1 MLLGGGGECV
11 RTSPSFHVAGGVC
24 WLIFMNSDLRLLQ
37 FLGGGFSGRNI
48 LQKQSSYHHLWKFR
62 VQGSNCKY

>member
-1 MLLGGGGECV
+1 MLLGGRGECV

-48 LQKQSSYHHLWKFR
+48 LQKRSSCHHL
-62 VQGSNCKY
+62 